1 MYQHTLN
8 RCMPYQCLWYSCLF
22 DSFYILMI
30 MIMIT
35 LMISMIILLMI
46 NMIVL
51 YICAI
56 SLFYHISHVFR
67 NGLVYC
73 VMVSFG
79 MKRIMSVIRR
89 SVLGK
94 MHIDVICVEK
104 CILLRKPCMY
114 TKESTMQIMYVMFYF
129 CIECKLYEFL
139 TYMMYMWTKN
149 VSWFTWYCTL
159 L

>member
-1 MYQHTLN
+1 MLIATYVIFINDDMYQHTLN
-8 RCMPYQCLWYSCLF
+8 RCMPYQCFWYSCLF

-56 SLFYHISHVFR
+56 SLLFHHISHVFR

-73 VMVSFG
+73 VMASFG
-79 MKRIMSVIRR
+79 MKRTMSVIRR
-89 SVLGK
+89 SVFGK
-94 MHIDVICVEK
+94 NAYQCHLCGKVYSTKKVLHVHKRKYHTDDVC
-104 CILLRKPCMY
+104 
-114 TKESTMQIMYVMFYF
+114 YVLF
-129 CIECKLYEFL
+129 LYR
-139 TYMMYMWTKN
+139 
-149 VSWFTWYCTL
+149 V
-159 L
+159 

>member
-1 MYQHTLN
+1 MIFINYNMYQHTLN
-8 RCMPYQCLWYSCLF
+8 RCMPYQCFWYSCFF

-56 SLFYHISHVFR
+56 SLFSSHITCFS

-73 VMVSFG
+73 VMASFG

-94 MHIDVICVEK
+94 NAYRCHLCGKVYSTKKALHVHKRKYHTDDVC
-104 CILLRKPCMY
+104 
-114 TKESTMQIMYVMFYF
+114 YVLF
-129 CIECKLYEFL
+129 LYR
-139 TYMMYMWTKN
+139 
-149 VSWFTWYCTL
+149 V
-159 L
+159 